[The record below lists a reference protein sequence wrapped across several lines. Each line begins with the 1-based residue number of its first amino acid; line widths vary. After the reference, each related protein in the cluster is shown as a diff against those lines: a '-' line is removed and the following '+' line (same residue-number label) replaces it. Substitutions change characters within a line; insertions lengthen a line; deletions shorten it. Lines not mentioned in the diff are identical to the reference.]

1 VNWRPV
7 LLPCALLLTA
17 EKTAAPVLVPE
28 VSQHDIRVEQGFT
41 GADLLLYGAI
51 LTPEGQTPERS
62 SGAADYDIVVVVEGP
77 PRAIVVREKRQVAG
91 IWINAASNSFRSAPG
106 FYAVA
111 SSRPLA
117 QIVDPRTAAIYELG
131 LAWLQL
137 SPIGSIDPVRQQ
149 RFARG
154 LVDHMERTGLYHED
168 PGAVTISHQ
177 VLYQARIA
185 LPSSVP
191 IGDYTAETFALRHGR
206 VLASGITRI
215 RVDKQGFARL
225 IADRAEHDGLAYGLC
240 AVLLSIAMGWIAGRL
255 FARV

>member
-1 VNWRPV
+1 M
-7 LLPCALLLTA
+7 
-17 EKTAAPVLVPE
+17 LVPE

-51 LTPEGQTPERS
+51 LTPEGQPPGNQS
-62 SGAADYDIVVVVEGP
+62 SADDYDIVVVVEGP
-77 PRAIVVREKRQVAG
+77 PRAVVVREKRQVAG

-111 SSRPLA
+111 SSRPLT

-131 LAWLQL
+131 LDWLQL
-137 SPIGSIDPVRQQ
+137 SPIGSIDPAREQ
-149 RFARG
+149 RFAHG
-154 LVDHMERTGLYHED
+154 LVDHMQRMGLYHEA
-168 PGAVTISHQ
+168 PGAITISHH

-191 IGDYTAETFALRHGR
+191 IGDYTAETFAVRNGR
-206 VLASGITRI
+206 VLASGMTRI

-225 IADRAEHDGLAYGLC
+225 IADRAEHAGLTYGLC
-240 AVLLSIAMGWIAGRL
+240 AVALSIAMGWIAGRL

>member
-1 VNWRPV
+1 MNWRPA
-7 LLPCALLLTA
+7 LLIPAALLLSA
-17 EKTAAPVLVPE
+17 EKAAAPVLVPE

-51 LTPEGQTPERS
+51 LTPEGQPI
-62 SGAADYDIVVVVEGP
+62 ADDYDIVVVVEGP
-77 PRAIVVREKRQVAG
+77 THAIVVREKRQIAG
-91 IWINAASNSFRSAPG
+91 MWINAASSSFRSAPG

-111 SSRPLA
+111 SSRPLT

-131 LAWLQL
+131 LDWLQL
-137 SPIGSIDPVRQQ
+137 SPIGSIDPARQQ

-154 LVDHMERTGLYHED
+154 LVDHMQRMGLYHED
-168 PGAVTISHQ
+168 PGAVTISHR

-191 IGDYTAETFALRHGR
+191 IGDYTAETFAVRKGR

-225 IADRAEHDGLAYGLC
+225 IADRAQHAGLAYGLC

-255 FARV
+255 FRRV